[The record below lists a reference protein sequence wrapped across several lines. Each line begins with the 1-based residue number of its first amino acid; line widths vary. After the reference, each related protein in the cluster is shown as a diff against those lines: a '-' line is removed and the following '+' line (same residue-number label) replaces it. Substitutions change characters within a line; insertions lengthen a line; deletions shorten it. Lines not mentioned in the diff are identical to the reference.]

1 MGASTSIA
9 TMAEGDES
17 IRKKNPH
24 RFIVD
29 DSLTDDNSTVTFHPD
44 VMEEMDF
51 FRGGHVKIRGKRQK
65 MTVAVS
71 LPDEEVEPAKVRVNK
86 VMRKNLKVHLG
97 DVVII
102 HNCEDC
108 KYGKRIHVL
117 PFEVHCAVCHSRVCI
132 SLRKSL
138 TTHRHLC
145 PTVVDALFLAVQR
158 SVDLTLSD
166 DQDSIEGVT
175 GNLFDTYLKPYFM
188 EAYRPVRKGGS
199 THPAHTSASLALW

>member
-1 MGASTSIA
+1 
-9 TMAEGDES
+9 MAEGEPE

-29 DSLTDDNSTVTFHPD
+29 DALNDDNSTVTFHPD

-65 MTVAVS
+65 LTVAVS
-71 LPDEEVEPAKVRVNK
+71 LPDDTCEVPKVRMNK

-117 PFEVHCAVCHSRVCI
+117 PFE
-132 SLRKSL
+132 
-138 TTHRHLC
+138 
-145 PTVVDALFLAVQR
+145 
-158 SVDLTLSD
+158 
-166 DQDSIEGVT
+166 DSIEGVS

-188 EAYRPVRKGGS
+188 EAYRPVRAGDCFIVRQAVANETGANFYIIKPPRGVLMYGPPG
-199 THPAHTSASLALW
+199 TG